1 VSVCLLSAVC
11 LCVFGKRTSLRVCPP
26 RPSGSGSASPPAR
39 GGWGGRVGRVDGA
52 GQGASWQA
60 AAARGVRRV
69 STGVH
74 VRVRVHVLDQ
84 STGKKVW
91 GRDGRKTLDGRLT
104 LNAGRWTLDACVCR
118 PKEQQMTKPTR
129 PGTLVGDFRRP
140 RRAPLDVDAASS
152 QHASS
157 LFPCKKTTHHPSP
170 SR

>member
-1 VSVCLLSAVC
+1 VS
-11 LCVFGKRTSLRVCPP
+11 K
-26 RPSGSGSASPPAR
+26 
-39 GGWGGRVGRVDGA
+39 
-52 GQGASWQA
+52 
-60 AAARGVRRV
+60 
-69 STGVH
+69 GVH

-84 STGKKVW
+84 SSGKKVW

-104 LNAGRWTLDACVCR
+104 LGDAGRWTLDACVCR